1 MAGGPPETAAEY
13 SPEDAGL
20 SATTN
25 PTLHSLFLATKT
37 HTTRAQVKVEE
48 GAEGTFPSLCD
59 GAALCWTADGV

>member
-25 PTLHSLFLATKT
+25 PTLHSLFLFPFALSETFF
-37 HTTRAQVKVEE
+37 EE
-48 GAEGTFPSLCD
+48 RFEGD
-59 GAALCWTADGV
+59 